1 MKIMRTNVYV
11 GPNLYA
17 SFPVIRHQLDL
28 GILEQWPS
36 AKIGK
41 EFTDGLVAALPGL
54 DEHGCSY
61 RTPGGFIRRLTE
73 DEGTWLGHVFEHVI
87 LEIQCMAGMEVTFGR
102 TRSLEQPGT
111 YNMVFQYKQR
121 DVGLEASRIGRE
133 LLLSLLPESLQAE
146 LKADGVEIE
155 DDFDWD
161 DEIET
166 FIKFAQRKAFGPSTA
181 SLVKAAEER
190 DIPWLRLNQYSL
202 VQLG

>member
-146 LKADGVEIE
+146 LKADGVEI
-155 DDFDWD
+155 
-161 DEIET
+161 
-166 FIKFAQRKAFGPSTA
+166 
-181 SLVKAAEER
+181 
-190 DIPWLRLNQYSL
+190 
-202 VQLG
+202 